1 MTLSILVKDSVFPI
15 CMIQLILYRSST
27 IYILYWIVYN
37 LTILVLNCHVTL
49 QVGRTVRR
57 GHVGFYQ
64 GNNKGP
70 RILDNCR
77 GQGPTMR
84 QGVTLGQ
91 AHTRAWSL

>member
-49 QVGRTVRR
+49 QVGRTV
-57 GHVGFYQ
+57 
-64 GNNKGP
+64 
-70 RILDNCR
+70 
-77 GQGPTMR
+77 
-84 QGVTLGQ
+84 
-91 AHTRAWSL
+91 